1 MDPIIRKKGSP
12 RCIGYAPGHA
22 LWTEAELKTPIPGE
36 DRTFGGNLLWYE
48 PFGPTMP
55 SLHEI
60 FSFYIFLDL
69 RRFVVRRA
77 GHVCEVCGKI
87 AFPRQFERWEYDE
100 KTKIRTLR
108 RLICLCKQ
116 CQISSQRD
124 LEGAPFNN
132 QNALESQMRLYR
144 GITYEQLLVYAAEQR
159 SLQKSYRAIRWRSDI
174 SLLTNLAFA
183 ELPQP
188 SKTLI
193 VNHPDPPVKP
203 PPDRLP
209 VRFFNVQVEAPYRL
223 CHSEADEEKA
233 MAEARRLWPLIS
245 EYTSDQIS
253 EITGVEKFRL
263 HNVLGSRRAC
273 ALKLSQADRS
283 GRRRRKKT
291 DSSDGSEK

>member
-1 MDPIIRKKGSP
+1 MDPITKKP
-12 RCIGYAPGHA
+12 RPRRCIGIVAGHA
-22 LWTEAELKTPIPGE
+22 LWTEAELNTPIPGE
-36 DRTFGGNLLWYE
+36 DRTLGGNILWYE
-48 PFGPTMP
+48 PSGPSMP
-55 SLHEI
+55 SLHDLLPLPI
-60 FSFYIFLDL
+60 FFDL

-87 AFPRQFERWEYDE
+87 ASPRQFERWEYNR
-100 KTKIRTLR
+100 KTRIRTIR

-132 QNALESQMRLYR
+132 HNALESQMRLYR

-159 SLQKSYRAIRWRSDI
+159 EIQRSYRAIRWRSDI

-183 ELPQP
+183 ELPPP

-209 VRFFNVQVEAPYRL
+209 VRFLDAQVEAKYRL
-223 CHSEADEEKA
+223 CVSEAEEEKV

-245 EYTSDQIS
+245 EYTPDQIS
-253 EITGVEKFRL
+253 EITGVDKFRL
-263 HNVLGSRRAC
+263 YKLLRSRQSYVLN
-273 ALKLSQADRS
+273 LSQAKKN
-283 GRRRRKKT
+283 GNGRRKKA
-291 DSSDGSEK
+291 DRSSGSKK